1 MKNFSVKKLFF
12 FFFSFLILPQ
22 LYAQDSFRL
31 NINSIFQNVD
41 KTQIPTKY
49 LKEVGFPFPHF
60 LKSNLCLNTFF
71 MQCCFL

>member
-1 MKNFSVKKLFF
+1 MKNFKIKFIFFIFSILFASKLN
-12 FFFSFLILPQ
+12 
-22 LYAQDSFRL
+22 AQDEFRL
-31 NINSIFQNVD
+31 AINSTFQNVD